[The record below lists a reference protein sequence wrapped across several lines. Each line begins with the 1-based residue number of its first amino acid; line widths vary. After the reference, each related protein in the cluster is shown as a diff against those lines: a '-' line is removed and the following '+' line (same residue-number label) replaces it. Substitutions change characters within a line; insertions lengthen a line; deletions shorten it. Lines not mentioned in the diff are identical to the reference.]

1 MGGIPEVRWGEYEQ
15 SVIHVRTSHVPRFE
29 IELPPESGEAKESL
43 FKQMGIRYDDFR
55 KLDMQDMCRHE
66 VTRDFL
72 ADNLMNLEKLPK
84 TS

>member
-1 MGGIPEVRWGEYEQ
+1 VQIGKTTFIVCVKQ
-15 SVIHVRTSHVPRFE
+15 SE
-29 IELPPESGEAKESL
+29 IAKKPIEKM
-43 FKQMGIRYDDFR
+43 FK
-55 KLDMQDMCRHE
+55 DMCRHE

>member
-1 MGGIPEVRWGEYEQ
+1 MNNTATNTAPCPTVRKQIGKTTFIVCVKQ
-15 SVIHVRTSHVPRFE
+15 SETAKKP
-29 IELPPESGEAKESL
+29 IEKM
-43 FKQMGIRYDDFR
+43 FK
-55 KLDMQDMCRHE
+55 DMCRHE